1 MQAKFLEFRVYAKI
15 YSIEKTRI
23 GNNENNHS
31 FFYNKPEFST
41 LLGMIKL
48 AKKFDPNIQISSKKE
63 NKLINF
69 AEKLENWIEESYV

>member
-1 MQAKFLEFRVYAKI
+1 
-15 YSIEKTRI
+15 
-23 GNNENNHS
+23 
-31 FFYNKPEFST
+31 
-41 LLGMIKL
+41 MIKL